1 MIIPILDN
9 GSLTL
14 NAWSLSG
21 SILLVILYCLWLFF
35 TLFRS
40 RRSRKLRIVFIT
52 LRTLAL
58 LLLLAMICD
67 LRLDL
72 TRWQNQTPQSL
83 FLFDQSASMD
93 SAWTSESL
101 EDFYQHPLT
110 RRLDKETRIVRYG
123 GGESGKKLR
132 SWPQYDEFHE
142 PVTDFES
149 LISSSLENLGHTPD
163 QLVFLTDG
171 QNVKGL
177 DATQITFPRELTW
190 LLVGVGD
197 TLTPGRF
204 TVSSWD
210 LPQTAVAGD
219 STQIRARI
227 SYEGE
232 ETVEGVFELFGHQQ
246 RLSESRSLVF
256 EPASVRDVN
265 FDLIPVHQGYLALS
279 LRFRNQRNHDMP
291 VKGYTRLSVR
301 PKQTSVLIISPPDPD
316 VNFIRYHLHMAEK
329 PEFYTVESWEKEH
342 PEESPDL
349 LLLGPGQS
357 SGNYDHIPAIQV
369 RGCQGDEGVEVSGFQ
384 VINTLV
390 LTHLHD
396 RPVLNREIWSRF
408 PPVTAFPD
416 AEGIPILEDAEKKA
430 VVLAY
435 QSENRHIIFNG
446 CGFWR
451 WAWAGYGT
459 DRVGAWKRLIGNI
472 ARFLMAPRQEWAWLE
487 LPRDPLYGGITGEI
501 PVIKGPDVNPGAAS
515 GRITLTDS
523 TGSLVWN
530 SSLLTLDQP
539 VTHVSLPG
547 LEPGYYQAMLDIY
560 FQGEKAGT
568 DSLKLPV
575 SDLNPERLI
584 TGCNMKTL
592 REWAYEQN
600 GHALHL
606 SEWDRGE
613 QFLNFDEEYTRHV
626 IHVDFRRD
634 LLWILLVLILLTSEW
649 IIRKTAGW
657 E

>member
-14 NAWSLSG
+14 NAWSLAG
-21 SILLVILYCLWLFF
+21 SILLVIFYCLWLFF

-40 RRSRKLRIVFIT
+40 RKSRKLRIVFIT
-52 LRTLAL
+52 IRTLAL

-67 LRLDL
+67 LRLDF
-72 TRWQNQTPQSL
+72 TRWRNQAPQTL
-83 FLFDQSASMD
+83 VLFDLSASMD
-93 SAWTSESL
+93 SAWTRESL
-101 EDFYQHPLT
+101 ADFYQHPLT
-110 RRLDKETRIVRYG
+110 QRLEKETRIVRFG

-132 SWPQYDEFHE
+132 SWPRYDDFNA

-149 LISSSLENLGHTPD
+149 LVSSSLENLEHTPD

-177 DATQITFPRELTW
+177 DAKQITFPREITW

-197 TLTPGRF
+197 TVTLGRF
-204 TVSSWD
+204 TVLSWD
-210 LPQTAVAGD
+210 LPHTAVAGD
-219 STQIRARI
+219 SARIRARI

-232 ETVEGVFELFGHQQ
+232 ETVEGVFELFDHQQ
-246 RLSESRSLVF
+246 PLSESHPLVF
-256 EPASVRDVN
+256 EPASARNVS
-265 FDLIPVHQGYLALS
+265 FDLV
-279 LRFRNQRNHDMP
+279 
-291 VKGYTRLSVR
+291 
-301 PKQTSVLIISPPDPD
+301 
-316 VNFIRYHLHMAEK
+316 
-329 PEFYTVESWEKEH
+329 PEYWEKEH
-342 PEESPDL
+342 PEELPDL
-349 LLLGPGQS
+349 LLLGPGES
-357 SGNYDHIPAIQV
+357 SEKYAHVPTIQV
-369 RGCQGDEGVEVSGFQ
+369 RGCEEAERVEVSGFR
-384 VINTLV
+384 VTNPLM

-396 RPVLNREIWSRF
+396 RPALNREIWSRF

-416 AEGIPILEDAEKKA
+416 GEGIPILEDEEKKA

-435 QSENRHIIFNG
+435 QAENRHIIFNG

-459 DRVGAWKRLIGNI
+459 ERVGAWNRLIGNI

-487 LPRDPLYGGITGEI
+487 LPRDPLYAGISAEI
-501 PVIKGPDVNPGAAS
+501 PVIKGPDVTPGMAS
-515 GRITLTDS
+515 GRIILTDS

-539 VTHVSLPG
+539 VTYVSLPG
-547 LEPGYYQAMLDIY
+547 LDPGYYQATLDIF

-575 SDLNPERLI
+575 SALNPERLV

-592 REWAYEQN
+592 REWANEQN

-606 SEWDRGE
+606 SEWDKGE
-613 QFLNFDEEYTRHV
+613 QFLDFDEEYTRHV
-626 IHVDFRRD
+626 IHVDFRRN
-634 LLWILLVLILLTSEW
+634 LLWILLLLILLTSEW